1 MSTVKPSKINRLLKL
16 QPSGVVLI
24 SSWLVEQGYSP
35 ELLRKY
41 RNSNWL
47 TSLGT
52 AAAMERTD
60 RENELCGT
68 TTRRAGLR

>member
-47 TSLGT
+47 TTIGT
-52 AAAMERTD
+52 GAMI
-60 RENELCGT
+60 RENDQLVY
-68 TTRRAGLR
+68 

>member
-47 TSLGT
+47 TSIGT
-52 AAAMERTD
+52 GAMI
-60 RENELCGT
+60 RENNQLVY
-68 TTRRAGLR
+68 